1 MRYERVY
8 ICICN
13 AVTDSD
19 IRRAAESGVRTL
31 QELKASTACG
41 SNCGQCLEMA
51 GEILRETL
59 QSQRSFLQVVRQNP
73 AA

>member
-1 MRYERVY
+1 MY

-13 AVTDSD
+13 AVTDSE
-19 IRRAAESGVRTL
+19 IRRAAEAGVRTL
-31 QELKASTACG
+31 DELRFATACG
-41 SNCGQCLEMA
+41 SNCGQCLDMA

-59 QSQRSFLQVVRQNP
+59 HDQKSFLKVVRQAS